1 MDQHSPLE
9 TAIADFRRQCTLAS
23 LTEDDID
30 PNPFQQFE
38 RWFQDALKAELPQP
52 YAMTLATST
61 KDGMPSARM
70 VLLKDFDEAG
80 FGFYTNYESQKG
92 RELAENPRAAL
103 VFYWA
108 ELSRQVR
115 ITGEV
120 SRLSAEQSDAYWRTR
135 PVGSRLGALVSRQSQ
150 VIHGRHPLEVQLEQ
164 LMAEYQDRNIPR
176 PPYWGGYRLS
186 PMTIEF
192 WHSRPNRLHDRLCYT
207 RLPTNGWR
215 IERLSP

>member
-9 TAIADFRRQCTLAS
+9 TAIADFRRQCTLAR

-38 RWFQDALKAELPQP
+38 RWFQDALKAELPQAH
-52 YAMTLATST
+52 AMALATAT

-80 FGFYTNYESQKG
+80 FVFYTNYESQKG
-92 RELAENPRAAL
+92 RELAENPQAAL

-120 SRLSAEQSDAYWRTR
+120 SRVSAAESDAYWRTR
-135 PVGSRLGALVSRQSQ
+135 PVGSRLGAWVSRQSQ
-150 VIHGRHPLEVQLEQ
+150 VIQGRAPLDARLKQ
-164 LMAEYQDRNIPR
+164 LMAEHQDRPIPR
-176 PPYWGGYRLS
+176 PPYWGGYRVA
-186 PMTIEF
+186 PEAMEF
-192 WHSRPNRLHDRLCYT
+192 WHSRPNRLHDRLRYT
-207 RLPTNGWR
+207 RLADHSWR
-215 IERLSP
+215 IERLAP